1 MASMQAVT
9 RVNAEQASKKVMREP
24 THLNYGEGRCRWGRR
39 ATQAPSGP
47 AGVVATACKQ
57 RRSSATRE
65 TPAVASERQ
74 PGAREGQAGPHG
86 VAERLVVPGKP
97 GNSGGGK
104 GPQFK
109 ADVKGAR
116 AGRLV

>member
-1 MASMQAVT
+1 MASMQAVM
-9 RVNAEQASKKVMREP
+9 RMNAEQASKKVTREP
-24 THLNYGEGRCRWGRR
+24 IRLNYGEGRRFWGRR
-39 ATQAPSGP
+39 ATRAPRGP
-47 AGVVATACKQ
+47 AGVVATACI
-57 RRSSATRE
+57 RRRFEATRE
-65 TPAVASERQ
+65 APTVVSEHQLAV
-74 PGAREGQAGPHG
+74 REGRAGPYG
-86 VAERLVVPGKP
+86 VAERLVVPKKP